1 MIKTDRGELKIEGL
15 VSEIATDFAML
26 GMSAVSGETLIKL
39 GHPSKAFDMFLNG
52 AYMEITDC
60 TYKEVEEIPME
71 TKAKLIIDFLT
82 DKNGTDGVPI
92 PRKGIDY

>member
-1 MIKTDRGELKIEGL
+1 MIKTDRGELIINGFA
-15 VSEIATDFAML
+15 SEIATDFAIL
-26 GMSAVSGETLIKL
+26 GINAVSGEILIKL
-39 GHPSKAFDMFLNG
+39 GRPSKAFDMFLNG

>member
-1 MIKTDRGELKIEGL
+1 MIKVNRGSLEVDGL
-15 VSEIATDFAML
+15 ASEIAAEFGML
-26 GMSAVSGETLIKL
+26 GMSAVSGMILIKL
-39 GHPSKAFDMFLNG
+39 ERPSKAFDMFLNG

-60 TYKEVEEIPME
+60 AYKEVEEIPMDI
-71 TKAKLIIDFLT
+71 KAKLIIDFLT

>member
-1 MIKTDRGELKIEGL
+1 MIKTDRGELRIKGFA
-15 VSEIATDFAML
+15 SEIATDFAML
-26 GMSAVSGETLIKL
+26 GMNAVSGETLIKL
-39 GHPSKAFDMFLNG
+39 GLPSKAFDMFLNG

-60 TYKEVEEIPME
+60 AYTEVEEIPME

-82 DKNGTDGVPI
+82 DANGTDGVPI

>member
-1 MIKTDRGELKIEGL
+1 MIKTDRGELKFEGL
-15 VSEIATDFAML
+15 ASEIATDFAIL

-39 GHPSKAFDMFLNG
+39 GYPSKAFDMFLNG

-60 TYKEVEEIPME
+60 AYKEVEEIPME

-82 DKNGTDGVPI
+82 DANGTDGVPI